1 MGLGI
6 GIAYNDI
13 CDELSPSADLVEIE
27 QHLHEPSQYR
37 LHYGID
43 IVDGDIPMS
52 VEGKFDPGTMIS
64 VSVPGQETSCL
75 IKGPVYR
82 QQLGLQHGGQGSS
95 LIVHGQDS
103 RLLMDREAKS
113 AVWAD
118 VTDSDAVT
126 AILGGYG
133 FASDVETTA
142 AGHYEDKHTLVQ
154 RDTDY
159 AFVKRLARRNGFLFW
174 IDCDGSGT
182 ETAHFKRPPVEGGAA
197 LDLIINFADSNIQSL
212 DIEWDVERPTSSEAR
227 QLDASGLVDI
237 TGDVGETPLAALGTA
252 SLQQITGDT
261 RSLFVSAPS
270 DDVGDLMARAE
281 AAVIE
286 AQWFVRAHCVT
297 SFAKLGD
304 RVVRPAQIVNV
315 RGAGSRHSGTYLVE
329 SVKHRIDAANHSME
343 IDLIRNSWGAK
354 LHE

>member
-6 GIAYNDI
+6 GIAYNDVG
-13 CDELSPSADLVEIE
+13 DELLASADLVEVE
-27 QHLHEPSQYR
+27 QHLNEPSQYR

-52 VEGKFDPGTMIS
+52 VEGKLDPGAMIS
-64 VSVPGQETSCL
+64 VSVPGEETACL

-82 QQLGLQHGGQGSS
+82 QQIGLQHGGEGST
-95 LIVHGQDS
+95 LIVHGGDS

-118 VTDSDAVT
+118 VTDSDAVA

-133 FASDVETTA
+133 FASDVETTG
-142 AGHYEDKHTLVQ
+142 AGHYEDKHTLIQ

-174 IDCDGSGT
+174 IDCDGSGV
-182 ETAHFKRPPVEGGAA
+182 ETAHFKRPPVDGGVAI
-197 LDLIINFADSNIQSL
+197 DLIINFADANIRSL

-237 TGDVGETPLAALGTA
+237 TGDVGATPLAALGTS
-252 SLQQITGDT
+252 SLQQITGDK
-261 RSLFVSAPS
+261 RSVFVSAAS
-270 DDVGDLMARAE
+270 DDAGDLTARAE

-286 AQWFVRAHCVT
+286 AEWFVRTRCMT
-297 SFAKLGD
+297 SVAKLGD
-304 RVVRPAQIVNV
+304 RVVMPAQIVNV

-329 SVKHRIDAANHSME
+329 SVNHRIDQANHSME
-343 IDLIRNSWGAK
+343 INLIRNSWGA
-354 LHE
+354 

>member
-6 GIAYNDI
+6 GIAYNDVG
-13 CDELSPSADLVEIE
+13 DELLASADLVEVE
-27 QHLHEPSQYR
+27 QYLHEPSQYR

-43 IVDGDIPMS
+43 IVDNDIPM
-52 VEGKFDPGTMIS
+52 VIEGKLDPGAMIS
-64 VSVPGQETSCL
+64 VLVPGAETSCL

-82 QQLGLQHGGQGSS
+82 QQIGLQHGGEGST
-95 LIVHGQDS
+95 LILHGGDS

-118 VTDSDAVT
+118 VTDSDAVAT
-126 AILGGYG
+126 ILGDYG
-133 FASDVETTA
+133 FTPDVATTG

-159 AFVKRLARRNGFLFW
+159 VFVKRLARRNGFLFW

-182 ETAHFKRPPVEGGAA
+182 ETAHFKRPPLDDSTA
-197 LDLIINFADSNIQSL
+197 LDLIINLADANIQSL

-227 QLDASGLVDI
+227 QVDASGITDI
-237 TGDVGETPLAALGTA
+237 SGDVGATPLAALGTD

-261 RSLFVSAPS
+261 RSLLVSAPT
-270 DDVGDLMARAE
+270 DDAGDLMARAE

-286 AQWFVRAHCVT
+286 AEWFVSARCVT

-304 RVVRPAQIVNV
+304 RVVFPGQIVNV
-315 RGAGSRHSGTYLVE
+315 RGAGSRHSGKYLVE
-329 SVKHRIDAANHSME
+329 SVKHGIDEVNHRME
-343 IDLIRNSWGAK
+343 INLIRNAWGA
-354 LHE
+354 